1 MIDFIKK
8 WVLFRINP
16 KEKEL
21 YRDRVM
27 KNDHQTYRLL
37 LIVIMIIQAFMLVS
51 SFITGGDSSTYK
63 VCYRF
68 LYGALVLICFVC
80 LILTEALFKRG
91 KKFHYFMVVSLTMFM
106 FMLWGAG
113 ISLIDS
119 REHTNLTYFAI
130 ALIASSAFITLEPW
144 VAILTTCVSTIV
156 FDTTFAVLSK
166 YVDSFLPQVG
176 FGFFITTT
184 TVVGIAWVGSTFNFH
199 KRINAIKL
207 ELEVSN
213 LNDSLKDKAFYDDLT
228 KIHNRR
234 YLTENIDNPLNY
246 NEPYSGI
253 ILFDIDKF
261 KAINDTYGHQVGD
274 LCLELVGKELNL
286 LIKDKDAYA
295 VRYGGDEFLVYFH
308 KITPEQLKEES
319 LKLKNTINKA
329 KISVPGGNKISLK
342 ISSGLAL
349 AKDGISYNDLIN
361 EADKALYEEKHK

>member
-8 WVLFRINP
+8 WILFRINP

-37 LIVIMIIQAFMLVS
+37 LIVIMILQAFMFVS
-51 SFITGGDSSTYK
+51 SFLTSGSSSTYK

-80 LILTEALFKRG
+80 FFLTESLFKKG
-91 KKFHYFMVVSLTMFM
+91 KKMPYFIVISLTMFM

-119 REHTNLTYFAI
+119 RDHMNLTYFAI

-144 VAILTTCVSTIV
+144 VAIIATSVTLVL
-156 FDTTFAVLSK
+156 FDTSFAVLSK
-166 YVDSFLPQVG
+166 YVDSFLPKIG
-176 FGFFITTT
+176 FGFFITTA
-184 TVVGIAWVGSTFNFH
+184 TVAGIAWVGSTFNFH

-234 YLTENIDNPLNY
+234 YLTDNIDNPLNY
-246 NEPYSGI
+246 EEPFSGI

-286 LIKDKDAYA
+286 LIKDKNAYA
-295 VRYGGDEFLVYFH
+295 VRYGGDEFLVYFD

-319 LKLKNTINKA
+319 IKLKNTINKA

-342 ISSGLAL
+342 ISSGLAI